1 MKISSSKSPYLLQIE
16 RSNRPKA
23 TYGNRFR
30 IELKSEKA
38 ESQSTETAEEEEEM
52 NEVNTDDS
60 FDLLPEEES
69 SELPCYSITDE
80 EAEYFLEKYGEK
92 YDEDRAQ
99 ELYYELADKGIISI
113 NDAARSSGTS
123 VAMPLSAFNS
133 ITYLG
138 GGDPYGLRKE
148 LNRDIGF
155 VSDRVYIKDVSRTDK
170 NSPYKILWDNF
181 KKTYHREIET
191 WEDALQETIDFE
203 RYVKD
208 DVSHRDYVSQQHYS
222 SVIENLEKTKDVIS
236 KIFGEVTL

>member
-1 MKISSSKSPYLLQIE
+1 MNISSSKSPYLLQIE

-60 FDLLPEEES
+60 FDLPPEEEV
-69 SELPCYSITDE
+69 SETPCYSITDE
-80 EAEYFLEKYGEK
+80 EADYFLEKYGEK

-113 NDAARSSGTS
+113 NDAARFSGTS

-133 ITYLG
+133 ITYFG
-138 GGDPYGLRKE
+138 GGDPYGLGKY

-170 NSPYKILWDNF
+170 DSPYKILWDNF
-181 KKTYHREIET
+181 KKTYYREIDT

-222 SVIENLEKTKDVIS
+222 MVIENLEKTRDVIS